1 MECAVGTAVRVT
13 IEAGDSA
20 TRLHGTTIV
29 RLIEL
34 LLRKWSEQQPQP
46 FDLFRIQNSVKEIIV
61 IVDRDQFSLGN
72 VAEVR
77 PCGQI
82 NCGREL
88 GKKVFWNVE
97 VEIEAGKVTLLLF
110 QQFLNFEVRENHSTF
125 RMVGVGQRLKTLG
138 EYIPVGK
145 RLRGH

>member
-1 MECAVGTAVRVT
+1 MECAVGTGVGVT

-110 QQFLNFEVRENHSTF
+110 QQLLNLQVRENHSSLSLLCC
-125 RMVGVGQRLKTLG
+125 GSTL
-138 EYIPVGK
+138 
-145 RLRGH
+145 